1 MARSQSRVNRQ
12 LNEEKV
18 LDDIKKALRSHEMQ
32 QDSALEATAYCYAA
46 WTDTQ
51 SQYASKE
58 AKAWIQEQF
67 DRVNETIDAH
77 NAGIELN
84 KTQATEYAE
93 GKLDK
98 SDLIFSEPKDDIEKK
113 AIEERIAQLTL
124 WNTWDRKDWAA
135 AKLVRVDARDGASPY
150 TEIVKFVFGFNK
162 PNQSASINRYTL
174 AMEWVHAR
182 FKDRG
187 FNDISEITDVM
198 KQADSFESLIDD
210 QREANQDAMPN
221 RDKVREDRHLL
232 LEAERAIRDA
242 PAKATIELD
251 ARHVQK
257 NKVVM
262 IGRYIGGKI
271 EIVGEVGVGESEM
284 DRMIRSFDDPDLLPA
299 DSNCELLARLIELG
313 NIVEDG
319 RPTSETYDGTES
331 GDKIETA
338 RTLTYR
344 VGEQGDPELV
354 ISARNADAS
363 PMIYA
368 QPRDIEGM
376 GTPNETL
383 VMQTK
388 YFKRLDKAIKK
399 HERRR
404 ILNIAHIH
412 NPLRVDGKPAESHF
426 AWRMG
431 NRALMEED
439 VNQANQALF
448 WYKAST
454 RSGRALDQDNFKP
467 VAWATLDGAS
477 IWNLFEQRIKPW
489 GLKPSAIG
497 TNDNLSQGDGT
508 AEPSSDTVTSI
519 KKKTEKKTEKNSDRI
534 MTLVFKD
541 QQLIMRVRGL
551 EDLVVETEACDG
563 DPCIM
568 PFRPKEFHDIFK
580 SLCETFH
587 IRQIHLA
594 ADEKGLMEFKFSDKL
609 AHYTIYLPTV
619 TTDGKLQ
626 SRRVGPMSL
635 TTTAVAAE

>member
-1 MARSQSRVNRQ
+1 MARSQSRENRQ

-18 LDDIKKALRSHEMQ
+18 LDDIKRALRSHEMQ
-32 QDSALEATAYCYAA
+32 QDSAFDATAYCYAA
-46 WTDTQ
+46 WTDTL

-58 AKAWIQEQF
+58 AKAWIKEQF
-67 DRVNETIDAH
+67 DRVNEAIDAH
-77 NAGIELN
+77 NAGVELN
-84 KTQATEYAE
+84 KTQATEYTE

-98 SDLIFSEPKDDIEKK
+98 SDLIFSDPRDDIEKK
-113 AIEERIAQLTL
+113 AIEDRIAQLTL

-135 AKLVRVDARDGASPY
+135 AKLVRIEARDGASPF

-162 PNQSASINRYTL
+162 PNQSTSINRYTL
-174 AMEWVHAR
+174 AMEWIHAR

-198 KQADSFESLIDD
+198 KQADSFESLIED
-210 QREANQDAMPN
+210 QREVNQDAMPN
-221 RDKVREDRHLL
+221 RDKIKEDRHLL

-242 PAKATIELD
+242 PAKATIDLD

-262 IGRYIGGKI
+262 IGRYIVGKI
-271 EIVGEVGVGESEM
+271 EIVGEVGVGEAEM

-319 RPTSETYDGTES
+319 RPTNETYDGTES
-331 GDKIETA
+331 GEKIESA
-338 RTLTYR
+338 RTLSYR
-344 VGEQGDPELV
+344 VGEHGDPELV
-354 ISARNADAS
+354 ISARNADVS
-363 PMIYA
+363 PVIYA
-368 QPRDIEGM
+368 QPRDTEGM

-383 VMQTK
+383 VMQSK
-388 YFKRLDKAIKK
+388 NLKRLDKAIKK

-404 ILNIAHIH
+404 ILNIAHVH
-412 NPLRVDGKPAESHF
+412 NPLRADGKPAESPF
-426 AWRMG
+426 AWRVG
-431 NRALMEED
+431 NKALMGED
-439 VNQANQALF
+439 SDQAVQQLF
-448 WYKAST
+448 WQKASGK
-454 RSGRALDQDNFKP
+454 SGRALDQDNFKP
-467 VAWATLDGAS
+467 VAWATLDGAA
-477 IWNLFEQRIKPW
+477 IWNLYEQRIKPW

-508 AEPSSDTVTSI
+508 FEQSSDTVTPI
-519 KKKTEKKTEKNSDRI
+519 KKKTEKKSDRI

-551 EDLVVETEACDG
+551 DDFVVETEACDG

-594 ADEKGLMEFKFSDKL
+594 ADEKGLIEFKFSDKL

-635 TTTAVAAE
+635 TSTAVAAE